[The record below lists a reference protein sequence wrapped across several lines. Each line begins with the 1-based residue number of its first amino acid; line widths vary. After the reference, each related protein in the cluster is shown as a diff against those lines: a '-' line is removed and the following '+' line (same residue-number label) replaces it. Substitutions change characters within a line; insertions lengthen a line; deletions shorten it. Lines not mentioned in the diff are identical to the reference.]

1 MLLNP
6 NKPLIS
12 EIIKRAKE
20 NMISKGI
27 EPKSDITYRRFI
39 NYWKRENKD
48 LWILGRYGSKA
59 LNDKILK
66 SVVRDKDRIEV
77 GDILVA
83 DGHTMN
89 VMCIN
94 PITGRPARMT
104 LVMFYDFKS
113 DMPVGWEIMPTENV
127 MTIAAALR
135 KAILRLGSFFG
146 AEGYLPKVVY
156 LDNGKAFRSK
166 YFNGTKDFANTLIPG
181 LFGRLGIE
189 TIYATPYHGQSKPI
203 ERWFRIL
210 GELERRLPAYTGYN
224 IESKPAMLMRNEKLH
239 KRLFANAPLDIE
251 TLKANIE
258 YFIQE
263 YAMQEH
269 QDGFYKGYTP
279 IEIFMTSINKIKE
292 QNSYHDRLIS
302 KNELIYMMMSECDR
316 QISRNGIRFNGKYYW
331 NEMMPSMIGAK
342 VLIRYDIW
350 DDQEIYVFN
359 EKRYLFAATLDDIMI
374 HPAARLLGTDEDV
387 EKLQTILL
395 ERQKYRTNLYTIFFC
410 CQK

>member
-1 MLLNP
+1 
-6 NKPLIS
+6 
-12 EIIKRAKE
+12 
-20 NMISKGI
+20 
-27 EPKSDITYRRFI
+27 
-39 NYWKRENKD
+39 
-48 LWILGRYGSKA
+48 
-59 LNDKILK
+59 
-66 SVVRDKDRIEV
+66 
-77 GDILVA
+77 
-83 DGHTMN
+83 
-89 VMCIN
+89 
-94 PITGRPARMT
+94 
-104 LVMFYDFKS
+104 
-113 DMPVGWEIMPTENV
+113 
-127 MTIAAALR
+127 
-135 KAILRLGSFFG
+135 
-146 AEGYLPKVVY
+146 
-156 LDNGKAFRSK
+156 
-166 YFNGTKDFANTLIPG
+166 
-181 LFGRLGIE
+181 
-189 TIYATPYHGQSKPI
+189 
-203 ERWFRIL
+203 
-210 GELERRLPAYTGYN
+210 LPAYTGYN